1 MANVP
6 TDVDELLHS
15 AISQRRLIRFRYH
28 NKQRVSEPH
37 DYGLQNGRA
46 LLLSYQLRGESNSGR
61 LPAWRWINAAEIQ
74 ELEVLNETFS
84 GGRPNSG
91 KHHRWDRLFIRVSQA
106 P

>member
-6 TDVDELLHS
+6 PELHELLHS
-15 AISQRRLIRFRYH
+15 AISQRRVIRFRYH
-28 NKQRVSEPH
+28 DKQRICEPH

-61 LPAWRWINAAEIQ
+61 LPAWRWIEAAEMQ
-74 ELEVLNETFS
+74 ELEVLDETFS

-91 KHHRWDRLFIRVSQA
+91 KHHRWDQLFIRVA
-106 P
+106 PAE